1 MTAKKDWHAALVL
14 RAFAYVFVIVKFCL
28 RLQGFCR
35 KSSQVLRKVK
45 VDGSR
50 CENFDLGSLVMPT
63 EARPR
68 GISVV
73 AVVRV

>member
-1 MTAKKDWHAALVL
+1 MTVKKDWHASLVL

-28 RLQGFCR
+28 RLRGSCR

-45 VDGSR
+45 VDGIR

-63 EARPR
+63 GARLR

-73 AVVRV
+73 AEVRV

>member
-14 RAFAYVFVIVKFCL
+14 HAFACVFVIVKFCL
-28 RLQGFCR
+28 RLLGSCR

-50 CENFDLGSLVMPT
+50 CGNFDLGSLVMPT
-63 EARPR
+63 GARLR